1 MHPRRVVEVHPG
13 AMGVFGNFLLLW
25 TCAAAFSMS
34 DIVLAQAPFRPASP
48 AKTTPLVEDGD
59 AVAVRPRRLEV
70 QPPSMFQVVLLN
82 DDFTPMEFVVLVLQ
96 EFFNKDREA
105 AICIMLK
112 VHMEGRGI
120 CGVYPKDIAQTKVE
134 HVMEAARA
142 AGHPL
147 QCICEPVE

>member
-1 MHPRRVVEVHPG
+1 MPAGR
-13 AMGVFGNFLLLW
+13 MVF
-25 TCAAAFSMS
+25 M
-34 DIVLAQAPFRPASP
+34 VAQTPKKPVIPASRP
-48 AKTTPLVEDGD
+48 SVAGDD
-59 AVAVRPRRLEV
+59 AVVLERRAQRVRPP
-70 QPPSMFQVVLLN
+70 QMYQVVLLN

-105 AICIMLK
+105 ATSIMLK

>member
-1 MHPRRVVEVHPG
+1 MATTPPDQPPVQPPDHTPSRD
-13 AMGVFGNFLLLW
+13 
-25 TCAAAFSMS
+25 S
-34 DIVLAQAPFRPASP
+34 DIGLA
-48 AKTTPLVEDGD
+48 T
-59 AVAVRPRRLEV
+59 RPRRLATK
-70 QPPSMFQVVLLN
+70 PPTMYQVVLLN

-105 AICIMLK
+105 ATSIMLK

-134 HVMEAARA
+134 HVMEAARV

>member
-1 MHPRRVVEVHPG
+1 MSDGQRSGDGVVVEKQASRVKPPP
-13 AMGVFGNFLLLW
+13 MYQ
-25 TCAAAFSMS
+25 
-34 DIVLAQAPFRPASP
+34 VL
-48 AKTTPLVEDGD
+48 
-59 AVAVRPRRLEV
+59 
-70 QPPSMFQVVLLN
+70 LLN

-105 AICIMLK
+105 ATSIMLK